1 MVAESPWPRPY
12 FPWWSP
18 QHHPKFHG
26 SAPPVTRRSSVPAT
40 LLLVSA
46 SMQSAANLPM
56 VYMSSTF
63 PFTTQSTRQS
73 CVEAITQP
81 ATATMGA
88 AACLSTTPLSSVL
101 PSTAAE
107 MSLVVPFGLL
117 VFAPLAPVVTSCM
130 LRARKS
136 PAVRIHQK

>member
-1 MVAESPWPRPY
+1 MVVESPWPRPY

-18 QHHPKFHG
+18 PHLPRSHG
-26 SAPPVTRRSSVPAT
+26 SAPPATRPSSVLAT

-46 SMQSAANLPM
+46 NMQSGANLPM

-73 CVEAITQP
+73 CVGAITQP

-88 AACLSTTPLSSVL
+88 AACLSTTPLSSAL

-107 MSLVVPFGLL
+107 MSLVVPSSLL
-117 VFAPLAPVVTSCM
+117 VFAPLVPVVTSCM

-136 PAVRIHQK
+136 PAVWIHQK